1 MYPFKKNDLT
11 DEQKIERISIAFEDI
26 MKTLWLDL
34 KDDSLQK
41 TPYRVAKMYVQQIFK
56 WLDDKNY
63 PKISTFENKYKYDQM
78 LVVKNI
84 KVMSACE
91 HHFVPFIW
99 EAFIAYIPKKKVIWL
114 SKINRIVDFYS
125 RKPQVQERLTE
136 EIYKDLSEKLWTKNV
151 AVMINA
157 KHYCVAMRWVEDV
170 NSSTTTNK
178 MGWVF
183 MKDQNA
189 RKEFLSLCWK

>member
-1 MYPFKKNDLT
+1 MYPFKKNNLSK
-11 DEQKIERISIAFEDI
+11 EEKIDIISSNFENI

-34 KDDSLQK
+34 NDDSLKK
-41 TPYRVAKMYVQQIFK
+41 TPHRVAKMYVNEIFK

-63 PKISTFENKYKYDQM
+63 PSISTFDNKYKYNQM
-78 LVVKNI
+78 LIVKNI
-84 KVMSACE
+84 KIMSACE

-99 EAFIAYIPKKKVIWL
+99 QAFIAYIPKKKVIWL

-136 EIYKDLSEKLWTKNV
+136 EIYRDLVEKLWTEDI
-151 AVMINA
+151 AIMINA
-157 KHYCVAMRWVEDV
+157 VHYCVVMRWVEDI
-170 NSSTTTNK
+170 NSNTTTSK

-183 MKDQNA
+183 LQDNNA
-189 RKEFLSLCWK
+189 RKEFLSLCK

>member
-1 MYPFKKNDLT
+1 MYPFKKNNLSK
-11 DEQKIERISIAFEDI
+11 EEKIDIISSNFENI

-34 KDDSLQK
+34 NDDSLKK
-41 TPYRVAKMYVQQIFK
+41 TPHRVAKMYVNEIFK

-63 PKISTFENKYKYDQM
+63 PSISTFENKYKYNQM
-78 LVVKNI
+78 LIVKNI
-84 KVMSACE
+84 KIMSACE

-99 EAFIAYIPKKKVIWL
+99 QAFIAYIPKKKVIWL

-136 EIYKDLSEKLWTKNV
+136 EIYRDLVEKLWTEDI
-151 AVMINA
+151 AIMINA
-157 KHYCVAMRWVEDV
+157 VHYCVVMRWVEDI
-170 NSSTTTNK
+170 NSNTTTSK

-183 MKDQNA
+183 LQDNNA
-189 RKEFLSLCWK
+189 RKEFLSLCK

>member
-11 DEQKIERISIAFEDI
+11 DEQKIERIWIAFQDI

-34 KDDSLQK
+34 EDDSLKK
-41 TPYRVAKMYVQQIFK
+41 TPYRVAKMYVKEVFQ

-99 EAFIAYIPKKKVIWL
+99 EAFVAYIPKKKVIWL

-170 NSSTTTNK
+170 IQAQQLIK
-178 MGWVF
+178 WVEIL
-183 MKDQNA
+183 K
-189 RKEFLSLCWK
+189 R